1 MKQRRRGR
9 EREGEGGR
17 GSEREGE
24 GSQRKKIDVRK
35 IRIIVGEKYIIDF
48 RLMLEKRGF
57 QFSLELIWQSWAIW
71 GTNCG

>member
-35 IRIIVGEKYIIDF
+35 IRIIVGENYIIDF

-57 QFSLELIWQSWAIW
+57 QFSFKKVWQSCAVLWSKW
-71 GTNCG
+71 G